1 MPPSDVPGGAGL
13 GQADTVAA
21 SFVYKQEVRPNRREV
36 RTAQEVHRQTAP
48 GPRRRC
54 SVLCVTARAP
64 RPHPQ
69 CPRLAAPAL
78 RRHARGAPRGEV
90 VTATAWPGGGTGA
103 APRPAYGTS
112 TAQLG
117 AGTHVATRP
126 LTPLSSRQLTPR
138 KHSATSGPSSTP
150 FPSRRAAPGSLTF
163 LNPMLYHF

>member
-1 MPPSDVPGGAGL
+1 MPPSDAPGDAGL
-13 GQADTVAA
+13 RPAA
-21 SFVYKQEVRPNRREV
+21 LLQPALSTSRKCAPNRREV
-36 RTAQEVHRQTAP
+36 RTAQEVHRQCLVPAVSVRSVRGCAGPTAP
-48 GPRRRC
+48 
-54 SVLCVTARAP
+54 
-64 RPHPQ
+64 PQ

-78 RRHARGAPRGEV
+78 RRHARGAPRGGV

-103 APRPAYGTS
+103 APRPAYGTG
-112 TAQLG
+112 TAQPG